1 MGKHWDLFFPDSGRK
16 ETFFFSFVPSSQLFY
31 CLSQIFLTY
40 PELLSSCGVKEDVK
54 KKERRGE
61 RKEEMIVK
69 QVGVSLGVRWGGY
82 FTAAIPGM

>member
-1 MGKHWDLFFPDSGRK
+1 M
-16 ETFFFSFVPSSQLFY
+16 
-31 CLSQIFLTY
+31 
-40 PELLSSCGVKEDVK
+40 K

-69 QVGVSLGVRWGGY
+69 QVGVFLGVRWGGY